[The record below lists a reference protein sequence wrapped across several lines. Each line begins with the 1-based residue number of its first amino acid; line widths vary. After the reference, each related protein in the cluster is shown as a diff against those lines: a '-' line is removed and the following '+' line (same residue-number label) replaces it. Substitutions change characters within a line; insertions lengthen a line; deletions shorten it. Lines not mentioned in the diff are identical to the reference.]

1 MKKKESE
8 CSAQIWRRGE
18 REAEMEEKRGSE
30 RGRQTPLSESRS
42 AVFKLAQVS
51 N

>member
-1 MKKKESE
+1 ML
-8 CSAQIWRRGE
+8 SADMERE
-18 REAEMEEKRGSE
+18 REAEREEKRGSE

-42 AVFKLAQVS
+42 AVFKLTQVS

>member
-8 CSAQIWRRGE
+8 CSAQIWRERGAG
-18 REAEMEEKRGSE
+18 REEKRGSE

-42 AVFKLAQVS
+42 AVFKLTQVS

>member
-8 CSAQIWRRGE
+8 CSAQIWRESEGE
-18 REAEMEEKRGSE
+18 GDRE

-42 AVFKLAQVS
+42 AVFKLTQVS

>member
-8 CSAQIWRRGE
+8 CSAQIWRE
-18 REAEMEEKRGSE
+18 REEKRGRERERE

-42 AVFKLAQVS
+42 AVFKLTLS
-51 N
+51 L